1 MGGMTMRTSLTLALA
16 LLATSCTEKAVTDAG
31 PQGWGP
37 AQQSSWYGATQ
48 GSRLLPWAWAEVLE
62 RPGEPGRFFDAPWLT
77 KFRLLPRGPGALP
90 VGMAIDKQDDRAF
103 TNTQLRWV
111 AGQPNDAAWVGF
123 NCSACHTA
131 EINYQ
136 GKALRIDGGPALTD
150 FQSLVEAVDA
160 AMIETRADPAKWDR
174 FAKAVLKASDSA
186 PARTTLAGAV
196 DQWLAWAKG
205 IDRANKA
212 ELRPGFARVDAFG
225 HIYNKVAL
233 LANRG
238 PDFDPPPPNASDAP
252 VSYPFLWNTSQADRV
267 QWNGIAE
274 NTKVTVAGRPF
285 EYGALGRNA
294 GEVIGVYGDVRIGG
308 PASLKGYPSSIR
320 VESLNDLE
328 RNLALLKPP
337 VWPAA
342 LMGTPDAAKVAAG
355 RALFDKQCGGA
366 CHGSLAPGDIKTQ
379 FKTTVFPLKVAGT
392 DPWMACNAFT
402 YEAPSG
408 AMAGLPSGYIKL
420 PGKPEPERIGETA
433 PIATLLRTAV
443 VASLLEDKGALV
455 RAAGATWL
463 GVPPRPLVQVP
474 AVRPTPAEVK
484 AARLKRCETEV
495 NALLG
500 YRSRPLT
507 GIWATA
513 PFLHNGSV
521 PTLYDLLL
529 PPAAR
534 PAAFNVGSREY
545 DPVKVGYVTAPSP
558 TNSFRFVARDG
569 GGLVPGNGN
578 QGHDYNNT
586 RLSDAD
592 RWALVEYLKTL

>member
-1 MGGMTMRTSLTLALA
+1 MGGMTMRTPITLALA
-16 LLATSCTEKAVTDAG
+16 LLASSCTEKAVTDAG

-37 AQQSSWYGATQ
+37 AQQSAWYGATQ

-62 RPGEPGRFFDAPWLT
+62 RPGEPGRFFDAQWLT
-77 KFRLLPRGPGALP
+77 KFRLLPREPGALP
-90 VGMAIDKQDDRAF
+90 VGMVIDKQDDRDF
-103 TNTQLRWV
+103 TNTKLRWV
-111 AGQPNDAAWVGF
+111 AGQPGDAAWVGF

-131 EINYQ
+131 EIAYQ

-160 AMIETRADPAKWDR
+160 AMIETRNDSAKWDR
-174 FAKAVLKASDSA
+174 FAKAVLKTGDSPASRDM
-186 PARTTLAGAV
+186 LGGAV

-205 IDRANKA
+205 IDRANKTD
-212 ELRPGFARVDAFG
+212 LRPGFARVDAFG

-252 VSYPFLWNTSQADRV
+252 VSYPFLWNISQADRV

-274 NTKVTVAGRPF
+274 NTKIKVAGKPF

-294 GEVIGVYGDVRIGG
+294 GEVIGVYGDVRMEGS
-308 PASLKGYPSSIR
+308 ASLKGYKSSIR
-320 VESLNDLE
+320 VESINDLE
-328 RNLALLKPP
+328 RTLKLLKPP
-337 VWPAA
+337 VWPAG

-366 CHGSLAPGDIKTQ
+366 CHGTVKPGDITTP

-392 DPWMACNAFT
+392 DPWMACNAYT

-420 PGKPEPERIGETA
+420 PGKPDPERIGQTA

-443 VASLLEDKGALV
+443 VASLIEDKGALV
-455 RAAGATWL
+455 KAAGATWL
-463 GVPPRPLVQVP
+463 GVPPRPQIDRP
-474 AVRPTPAEVK
+474 AIGLTPAEIK
-484 AARLKRCETEV
+484 AARLQRCETEV

-500 YRSRPLT
+500 YRARPLT

-521 PTLYDLLL
+521 PTLWDLLL
-529 PPAAR
+529 PPDQR
-534 PAAFNVGSREY
+534 PASFNVGSREF
-545 DPVKVGYVTAPSP
+545 DPVKVGYVTAPSA
-558 TNSFRFVARDG
+558 TNSFRFVARDA

-578 QGHDYNNT
+578 QGHDYKNAA
-586 RLSDAD
+586 LSDEQ
-592 RWALVEYLKTL
+592 RRALVEYMKTL